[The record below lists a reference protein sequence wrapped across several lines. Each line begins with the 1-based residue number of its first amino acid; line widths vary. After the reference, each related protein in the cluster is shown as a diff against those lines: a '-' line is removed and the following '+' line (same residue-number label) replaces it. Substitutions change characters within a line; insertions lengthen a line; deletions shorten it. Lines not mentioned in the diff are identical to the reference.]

1 MARLALALV
10 LLAVATTLP
19 AEEESWTVPTEDCR
33 DFWFVPIAL
42 NEDKYGPDNVLN
54 FIYDTGAEST
64 IVDASALERVT
75 GKSFDDGDRV
85 RIVDAT
91 AGPVTFN
98 KLPARVRDLGH
109 LSMAMGRP
117 VDGILAVDAFRK
129 FLVTLDPRD
138 RTMTLRR
145 GTLPRPDR
153 DTVFSVRG
161 PGNRP
166 WLKVSIAGE
175 TEQLLVDSGAAG
187 AGISVNDIERFPL
200 QGEPRVFSSS
210 VRLNRIEKRPA
221 GRLDGSVTLAGVTFV
236 DPVIEQA
243 TGTQLLGGRFLGQFV
258 MTLDQRKRRLQLER
272 IGEDVLP
279 PQPQYELGMAF
290 RPTEKGFEVLE
301 VYGNTPAAVA
311 GVESGDVVV
320 AIDGARPDRRGCA
333 PLTEGNREVVFSIER
348 GGAVLD
354 TTLVMLPVIP

>member
-1 MARLALALV
+1 MLLLFLASPLCA
-10 LLAVATTLP
+10 AD
-19 AEEESWTVPTEDCR
+19 ESWVVPTEDCR
-33 DFWFVPIAL
+33 GFWFVPIAL
-42 NEDKYGPDNVLN
+42 KEDKYGPDNVLN
-54 FIYDTGAEST
+54 FVYDTGAEST
-64 IVDASALERVT
+64 IVDADALERVT
-75 GKSFDDGDRV
+75 GRSFEDGDRV
-85 RIVDAT
+85 RFVDAQ
-91 AGPVTFN
+91 AGPVVFN
-98 KLPARVRDLGH
+98 KLRARVDSLGH

-117 VDGILAVDAFRK
+117 GDGILAVDVFRK
-129 FLVTLDPRD
+129 FLLTLDPRD

-166 WLKVSIAGE
+166 WLKVSIAGD
-175 TEQLLVDSGAAG
+175 TERLLVDSGAAG

-200 QGEPRVFSSS
+200 RGEPRVFSSS

-236 DPVIEQA
+236 DPVIEEVP
-243 TGTQLLGGRFLGQFV
+243 GTQLLGGRFLDRFV
-258 MTLDQRKRRLQLER
+258 MTLDQRKRRLLLER
-272 IGEDVLP
+272 IGEDVHP

-301 VYGNTPAAVA
+301 VYDDTPAAVA
-311 GVESGDVVV
+311 GVAPGDLVV

-333 PLTEGNREVVFSIER
+333 ALTEENRSVVFSLER
-348 GGAVLD
+348 GGALLD
-354 TTLVMLPVIP
+354 TTLIMLPVIP